1 MEEIKS
7 FEINKIYHITLDSDY
22 FGDNSYQLDYENF
35 NTNDLI
41 HIHLIDRDNVGPCN
55 IIIFFNNLTN
65 DNICCYAN
73 NSKYYFHYDNVG
85 KCFKIQ
91 IGV

>member
-7 FEINKIYHITLDSDY
+7 FEINKIYHITLDSDN

-41 HIHLIDRDNVGPCN
+41 HIYLIDRDNSGPCN
-55 IIIFFNNLTN
+55 IITFFNNLKN
-65 DNICCYAN
+65 DNIYCYLD
-73 NSKYYFHYDNVG
+73 NSKIYFYYDTVE
-85 KCFKIQ
+85 KCFKTRVRI
-91 IGV
+91 